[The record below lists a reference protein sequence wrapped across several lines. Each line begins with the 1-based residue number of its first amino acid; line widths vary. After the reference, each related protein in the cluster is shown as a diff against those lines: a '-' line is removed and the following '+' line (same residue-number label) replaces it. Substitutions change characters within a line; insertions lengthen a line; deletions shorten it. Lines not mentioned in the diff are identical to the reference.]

1 MAVTS
6 SQKMKNNDTETVAM
20 GEKTMK
26 EISASHES
34 RTYGQRIRFQIE
46 FMHTM
51 LASGREIEALTAINK
66 ALDLAD
72 EVHELEK
79 ANDKL

>member
-1 MAVTS
+1 
-6 SQKMKNNDTETVAM
+6 MK
-20 GEKTMK
+20 GI
-26 EISASHES
+26 ISSHES

-46 FMHTM
+46 FMHIM

-66 ALDLAD
+66 TLDLAD

>member
-1 MAVTS
+1 
-6 SQKMKNNDTETVAM
+6 
-20 GEKTMK
+20 MK
-26 EISASHES
+26 EISEKHES

-46 FMHTM
+46 YMHTM
-51 LASGREIEALTAINK
+51 LASGREIGALTAINK

-79 ANDKL
+79 TNDKL

>member
-1 MAVTS
+1 M
-6 SQKMKNNDTETVAM
+6 
-20 GEKTMK
+20 EKFERK
-26 EISASHES
+26 DDD

-51 LASGREIEALTAINK
+51 LASGRELEALEAINK

-72 EVHELEK
+72 EVHTFELENK
-79 ANDKL
+79 DG